1 MATKTKSK
9 MAPYERILMQQ
20 IARLTAEKENLD
32 FQNREYQE
40 IIADMN
46 QRLQRQ
52 TEELTDYKKL
62 SQELNQ
68 KLERL
73 SQI

>member
-1 MATKTKSK
+1 
-9 MAPYERILMQQ
+9 MQQ

-40 IIADMN
+40 IVSELN
-46 QRLQRQ
+46 ERLIKQQ
-52 TEELTDYKKL
+52 LELLDTKKL
-62 SQELNQ
+62 LQELAI

-73 SQI
+73 SEI

>member
-1 MATKTKSK
+1 M
-9 MAPYERILMQQ
+9 PYEKILMQQ

-40 IIADMN
+40 IVAELN
-46 QRLQRQ
+46 ERLTKQQ
-52 TEELTDYKKL
+52 QELLDTKKLLKELTI
-62 SQELNQ
+62 

-73 SQI
+73 SEI

>member
-1 MATKTKSK
+1 MSTRT
-9 MAPYERILMQQ
+9 MPYEKILMQQ

-40 IIADMN
+40 IVSELN
-46 QRLQRQ
+46 QRLIKQQ
-52 TEELTDYKKL
+52 QELQDTKKLLQELTI
-62 SQELNQ
+62 

-73 SQI
+73 SEI

>member
-1 MATKTKSK
+1 MSTRTMS
-9 MAPYERILMQQ
+9 YEKILMQQ

-40 IIADMN
+40 IVSELN
-46 QRLQRQ
+46 QRLIKQQ
-52 TEELTDYKKL
+52 QELLDTKKLLQELTI
-62 SQELNQ
+62 

-73 SQI
+73 SEI

>member
-1 MATKTKSK
+1 MSK
-9 MAPYERILMQQ
+9 EYEKILMQQ

-40 IIADMN
+40 IVSELN
-46 QRLQRQ
+46 ERLIKQQ
-52 TEELTDYKKL
+52 LELLDTKKLLQELTI
-62 SQELNQ
+62 

-73 SQI
+73 SEI

>member
-1 MATKTKSK
+1 MSLE
-9 MAPYERILMQQ
+9 YEKILMQQ

-32 FQNREYQE
+32 FQNKEYQE

-46 QRLQRQ
+46 QRLQSQ
-52 TEELTDYKKL
+52 TKELTDYKKL

>member
-1 MATKTKSK
+1 MSK
-9 MAPYERILMQQ
+9 EYEKILMQQ

-40 IIADMN
+40 IVSELN
-46 QRLQRQ
+46 QRLIKQQ
-52 TEELTDYKKL
+52 QELLDTKKLLQELTI
-62 SQELNQ
+62 

-73 SQI
+73 SEI

>member
-1 MATKTKSK
+1 MSTRT
-9 MAPYERILMQQ
+9 MPYEKILMQQ

-40 IIADMN
+40 IVSELN
-46 QRLQRQ
+46 QRLIKQQ
-52 TEELTDYKKL
+52 QELLDTKKLLKELTI
-62 SQELNQ
+62 

-73 SQI
+73 SEI

>member
-1 MATKTKSK
+1 MSKGTK
-9 MAPYERILMQQ
+9 PYEEILMQQ

-40 IIADMN
+40 IVSELN
-46 QRLQRQ
+46 QRLMQQ
-52 TEELTDYKKL
+52 HQELLDTKKL
-62 SQELNQ
+62 LQELNL

-73 SQI
+73 SEI

>member
-1 MATKTKSK
+1 MSTRTQ
-9 MAPYERILMQQ
+9 PYEKILMQQ

-40 IIADMN
+40 IVAELN
-46 QRLQRQ
+46 QRLDAQNQQLQ
-52 TEELTDYKKL
+52 TTKKL
-62 SQELNQ
+62 LQELNT

-73 SQI
+73 SEI

>member
-1 MATKTKSK
+1 

-40 IIADMN
+40 IVAELN
-46 QRLQRQ
+46 ERLTKQQ
-52 TEELTDYKKL
+52 QELLDTKKLLKELTI
-62 SQELNQ
+62 

-73 SQI
+73 SEI